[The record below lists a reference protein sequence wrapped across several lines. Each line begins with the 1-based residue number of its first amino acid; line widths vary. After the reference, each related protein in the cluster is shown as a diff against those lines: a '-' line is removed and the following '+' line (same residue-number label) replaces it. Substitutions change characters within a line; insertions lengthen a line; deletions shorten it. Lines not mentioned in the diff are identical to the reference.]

1 MKKRIV
7 TLLLVA
13 AMTGSMVVGCGSNSS
28 SDTKSETK
36 TESTDTKTEEKKEL
50 ADDEYQYVSAEDTA
64 KADGVHVL
72 DVREWDNYET
82 GRVKNS
88 EWCPI
93 FPLEDDSLVD
103 AMTDYAKE
111 NLNDGKDIYIICNSG
126 KRGAEKATGVLR
138 DAGIESTSI
147 YTVEGGAKALADVSG
162 ALTTDRTEENI
173 DWQYVSGKDA
183 VAAVDDKDVQILD
196 VRDDDTYK
204 AGHLKGSFQCGL
216 KEIES
221 ADAQTAMYKLA
232 TEKMDSSKKVYLL
245 CYSGNK
251 CAKTGIS
258 ILKDAGFDLDNLY
271 IIEKGAK
278 DGDVSAAFVT
288 E

>member
-88 EWCPI
+88 SLS
-93 FPLEDDSLVD
+93 PL
-103 AMTDYAKE
+103 
-111 NLNDGKDIYIICNSG
+111 
-126 KRGAEKATGVLR
+126 
-138 DAGIESTSI
+138 
-147 YTVEGGAKALADVSG
+147 
-162 ALTTDRTEENI
+162 
-173 DWQYVSGKDA
+173 QYHFS
-183 VAAVDDKDVQILD
+183 Q
-196 VRDDDTYK
+196 
-204 AGHLKGSFQCGL
+204 SP
-216 KEIES
+216 
-221 ADAQTAMYKLA
+221 
-232 TEKMDSSKKVYLL
+232 
-245 CYSGNK
+245 
-251 CAKTGIS
+251 
-258 ILKDAGFDLDNLY
+258 
-271 IIEKGAK
+271 
-278 DGDVSAAFVT
+278 
-288 E
+288 